1 MNRFAALTGVELQV
15 RQPSLWKREFEMSNE
30 SGPVATIVFPSI
42 FKREAVASSDEGKW
56 TLRERGLWK
65 RKIEFLL
72 PEKEKPLM
80 TLELGQFALTS
91 KVKLPRYRMLRLTR
105 NLLRTSYRLTTTMN
119 AEICSLNLQILP
131 KFKGKMVIDSRGAE
145 YEELPW
151 VVFLV
156 WFVSIID
163 QRRRRR

>member
-15 RQPSLWKREFEMSNE
+15 RQPSIWKREFEMSNA
-30 SGPVATIVFPSI
+30 SGPVGTIVFPSL
-42 FKREAVASSDEGKW
+42 FRREAVASSDEGKW

-65 RKIEFLL
+65 RKIEVLL
-72 PEKEKPLM
+72 PEKEKPLLS
-80 TLELGQFALTS
+80 LEMRQFALMS
-91 KVKLPRYRMLRLTR
+91 KLKLPKYRMLRLTR
-105 NLLRTSYRLTTTMN
+105 NALRTSFRLTTTMN
-119 AEICSLNLQILP
+119 AEICSLNLQMFP

-151 VVFLV
+151 LIFLV

-163 QRRRRR
+163 QRRGGK